1 MGLPRRKTV
10 MVLVPAPGRRRRTES
25 WWSALASEG
34 ESSAGGERDRSA
46 ETRTGE
52 DGEGAATKPSEE
64 ER

>member
-1 MGLPRRKTV
+1 MGLPRRKTL

-25 WWSALASEG
+25 WWSALAGEG
-34 ESSAGGERDRSA
+34 DSSGGERDRSA
-46 ETRTGE
+46 EPRTGE